1 MLEGS
6 CLSNDKV
13 AANDSSIYS
22 SDNSSILGEGRS
34 HVNLSNGHEKENVA
48 SSQDQKM
55 PQITTEKDISDEVL
69 SNGESKLQKDLEL
82 EVQDTSTLI
91 SGTIKEEEI
100 KEEDVTSV
108 ADSLIDNRDN
118 LNQTLNTQRLFLQN
132 FRDSVR
138 TINRSLNMKI
148 RNIVTTRSSSE
159 GDANKNEESSHSK
172 LSNESLNKSRSEE
185 NLSVKSSTP
194 VKEKQKSIN
203 ISHDAVEGIGAKDSP
218 FANVT

>member
-1 MLEGS
+1 
-6 CLSNDKV
+6 
-13 AANDSSIYS
+13 
-22 SDNSSILGEGRS
+22 
-34 HVNLSNGHEKENVA
+34 
-48 SSQDQKM
+48 M
-55 PQITTEKDISDEVL
+55 PESATEEDISDEAL
-69 SNGESKLQKDLEL
+69 GNGESKTQIDLEL

-118 LNQTLNTQRLFLQN
+118 LNQTPNTQRLFLQN

-159 GDANKNEESSHSK
+159 GDAKKNEESNHTTM
-172 LSNESLNKSRSEE
+172 SNESLNKSRSEE

-194 VKEKQKSIN
+194 VKEKEKSIN
-203 ISHDAVEGIGAKDSP
+203 ISRGDIEGPSGKDSP
-218 FANVT
+218 LANA